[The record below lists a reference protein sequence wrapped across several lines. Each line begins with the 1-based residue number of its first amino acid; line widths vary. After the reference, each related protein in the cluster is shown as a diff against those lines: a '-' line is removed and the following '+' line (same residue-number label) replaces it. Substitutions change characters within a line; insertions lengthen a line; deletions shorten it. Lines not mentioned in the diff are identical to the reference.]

1 MKKSILISVGIL
13 TAIALTI
20 VLSIGGKKYMDAR
33 THEKNLENQRQAA
46 LALKKKEPHVTKVE
60 FISEGSYPG
69 VGIPWTVGAEVTM
82 GGEIYNMSLE
92 AEGDYSINLGKDEN
106 NYKSDKLE
114 EIKSRKAVEH
124 HLEVIYSNGE
134 TEVIE

>member
-13 TAIALTI
+13 TAIALA
-20 VLSIGGKKYMDAR
+20 LGIGGKKYMNAQ

-46 LALKKKEPHVTKVE
+46 LSLKKKEPHATKVV
-60 FISEGSYPG
+60 FTSEGSHPG

-114 EIKSRKAVEH
+114 EIKSRKVVEH
-124 HLEVIYSNGE
+124 HLEVVYSNGE